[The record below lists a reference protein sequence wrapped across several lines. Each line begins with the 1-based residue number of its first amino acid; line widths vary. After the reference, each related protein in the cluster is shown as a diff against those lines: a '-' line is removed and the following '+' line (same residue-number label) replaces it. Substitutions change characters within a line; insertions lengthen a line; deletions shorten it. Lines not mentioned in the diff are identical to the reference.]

1 MKRLLT
7 ITTLFTLLHVSTLMA
22 QLSGTKTIGTDGDY
36 TTFADAV
43 SDLNSQGVNGPVTF
57 NVLNGTY
64 SEQVKITADGT
75 STNTITFQSLSGN
88 ASDVILTFAASDP
101 SDNYVVSLNECSYVS
116 FKNMSLTAAGTSHGH
131 VFTLHNAP
139 NSTIM
144 NNVIN
149 GVSTTSYTP
158 DTQEIIY
165 SFQSTTT
172 PNHNTVISGNTIN
185 DGTVGVL
192 LDGAPSAIQSGSQVT
207 NNTFANQYYRA
218 IWVSTQQ
225 SPKVNDN
232 TISTNSDFNDFFAI
246 KAEDCNNDL
255 ELRNNKINL
264 SKGTGIHVRNGVGAS
279 SNTGLVANNFVR
291 VGDDSTS
298 FAIGIEIENNTYLDV
313 YHNTVSINSS
323 NNIFARAFWA
333 WSSSSANNRIKN
345 NIFSSPNSNGYA
357 YYLQS
362 GASSAIASSDYNN
375 LDGGSFKFSHW
386 DGTDHTSL
394 AAFQAASNTD
404 ASSVSTPVTFADA
417 ANGDLHLSGGSVG
430 DLTLA
435 GNALSSVT
443 DDIDGDIRHPSLP
456 YMGADEAG
464 TALPVELTS
473 FTYSVIN
480 KDVYLDWVTATET
493 NNFGFEVEKKV
504 PGNNWQKIGF
514 VQGKGTTIEAQ
525 HYNFVDAD
533 LANGD
538 YQYRLKQID
547 TDGNFEYSSILSVSV
562 GGPATTRLEQNY
574 PNPFNPTTNVIYSI
588 QKEGFVQLEIYD
600 LLGRTVKSLLSEIK
614 SAGEY
619 SLSWDGKNDQGELVA
634 SGIYYYTVKVEN
646 ETLYSKRMI
655 LMK

>member
-1 MKRLLT
+1 MKPLLT
-7 ITTLFTLLHVSTLMA
+7 IATLFTLLYVPTLMA
-22 QLSGTKTIGTDGDY
+22 QLSGTKTIGTGGDY
-36 TTFADAV
+36 TTFDAAV
-43 SDLNSQGVNGPVTF
+43 SDLNSLGVNGPVTF

-64 SEQVKITADGT
+64 TEQIEITADGT
-75 STNTITFQSLSGN
+75 STNTITFQSSSGN
-88 ASDVILTFAASDP
+88 AVDVELTFAASG
-101 SDNYVVSLNECSYVS
+101 SGDNFVVSLTLCSYVT
-116 FKNMSLTAAGTSHGH
+116 FKNMTLTAAGSSHGH
-131 VFTLHNAP
+131 VFTLDNAP

-158 DTQEIIY
+158 DTQEIIH

-185 DGTVGVL
+185 DGTVGVFL
-192 LDGAPSAIQSGSQVT
+192 VGSPSAIQSGSQVT

-218 IWVSTQQ
+218 IWVDTQD
-225 SPKVNDN
+225 SPKVNGN
-232 TISTNSDFNDFFAI
+232 TISTNSTFNDFFAI
-246 KAEDCNNDL
+246 LAEDCDNDL

-264 SKGTGIHVRNGVGAS
+264 SKCTGIEVKNGVGMS
-279 SNTGLVANNFVR
+279 SNIGLVANNFVK
-291 VGDDSTS
+291 VGDGSS
-298 FAIGIEIENNTYLDV
+298 VVAIGIKLQNNAYV
-313 YHNTVSINSS
+313 NIYHNSVYINSS
-323 NNIFARAFWA
+323 HTTFARALYMTQGG
-333 WSSSSANNRIKN
+333 SNNAIVN
-345 NIFSSPNSNGYA
+345 NIFSSPGARGYA
-357 YYLQS
+357 YYVLS
-362 GASSAIASSDYNN
+362 GTGAAISSSDYNN
-375 LDGGSFKFSHW
+375 LFGDPSRFANW
-386 DGTDHTSL
+386 EGTDYPDL
-394 AAFQAASNTD
+394 AAFQTASGTD
-404 ASSVSTPVTFADA
+404 PSSVTTSVTFADP

-480 KDVYLDWVTATET
+480 KDVHLDWVTATET

-634 SGIYYYTVKVEN
+634 SGIYYYTLKVEN